1 VSSNRRIRSAFV
13 AVFFIHLCAM
23 GSAGAAWIWTPET
36 GRWINPKNQPKE
48 TAEAQLEYARQLRL
62 AGDYGKALSEYEKL
76 FRFYPDSELCA
87 GAQFQVGELYEAK
100 GDYRRASAEY
110 QKVISNWPASD
121 LFDKVTEKQYEIAD
135 RFYQQGTD
143 RTGGIRLFRGRY
155 VRRAIETY
163 QHVIEN
169 APFGR
174 AAARAQYRIAECYF
188 VTGRYLEATYEYQ
201 KVLDE
206 YPASEW
212 AGQATYGLAMCYY
225 KQALPAEYDQTIAR
239 KAVEQFRLF
248 VRLHPTDSKV
258 AEAEARIAELRADM
272 ARQQLVIARFYER
285 IEKPDAARLYYR
297 SAAAKYPE
305 TEAARE
311 AAEKAK
317 DTVANLNEALPTE
330 ADRSV
335 RQTP

>member
-1 VSSNRRIRSAFV
+1 
-13 AVFFIHLCAM
+13 M
-23 GSAGAAWIWTPET
+23 GSAGAGWVWTPET

-48 TAEAQLEYARQLRL
+48 TPEAQLEHARQLRL
-62 AGDYGKALSEYEKL
+62 AGNYGKALSEYEKL
-76 FRFYPDSELCA
+76 FRFYPDSDLCPE
-87 GAQFQVGELYEAK
+87 GQFQVGELYEAK
-100 GDYRRASAEY
+100 GDYSRASAEY
-110 QKVISNWPASD
+110 QKVVSNWPASD
-121 LFDKVTEKQYEIAD
+121 LFDKVTEKHYEIAD

-163 QHVIEN
+163 QRVIEN

-206 YPASEW
+206 YPTSDW

-225 KQALPAEYDQTIAR
+225 RQALPAEYDQTIAR

-248 VRLHPTDSKV
+248 ARMHPGDPKV
-258 AEAEARIAELRADM
+258 ADAEAKIGELRADM

-285 IEKPDAARLYYR
+285 IEKTDAARLYYR
-297 SAAAKYPE
+297 SAASKYPE

-311 AAEKAK
+311 AAETLK
-317 DTVANLNEALPTE
+317 DAATSVIEVPPT
-330 ADRSV
+330 AAAPSV
-335 RQTP
+335 RQSL